1 MIAFSWA
8 DRANSRHDWTHVLE
22 LREGK
27 IFAIKD
33 YANPGR
39 AALATRLRAVLNT

>member
-1 MIAFSWA
+1 MIGFSWA
-8 DRANSRHDWTHVLE
+8 DRENKRRDWAHVLE

-33 YANPGR
+33 YPSPSR
-39 AALATRLRAVLNT
+39 AALATRLRAAASV